1 MKHMFSRVGASLAL
15 IASLLSPFA
24 LAAGASAATVDVF
37 KPCSGTSTAS
47 SASFCN
53 TQSDAKLF
61 GPNSVWTRIVNTII
75 FLVGAVAVIMIVV
88 GGLRYVLS
96 AGDSSAI
103 NGAKNTL
110 LYAVVGLVVTV
121 MSYAIVNFVLSRIV

>member
-1 MKHMFSRVGASLAL
+1 MTRLGASLGLLAAL
-15 IASLLSPFA
+15 LAPFA
-24 LAAGASAATVDVF
+24 LAPAVNASTVEVF
-37 KPCSGTSTAS
+37 KPCTTTTTTTSGA
-47 SASFCN
+47 FCN
-53 TQSDAKLF
+53 NQQDAKLF

-75 FLVGAVAVIMIVV
+75 FLVGSVAVIMIVV

-96 AGDSSAI
+96 GGDSSAV

-121 MSYAIVNFVLSRIV
+121 MSYAIVNFVLSRI

>member
-1 MKHMFSRVGASLAL
+1 MKHVITRLGASLGLMGAL
-15 IASLLSPFA
+15 LAPLA
-24 LAAGASAATVDVF
+24 LAPAVSASTVEVF
-37 KPCSGTSTAS
+37 KPCTTTTTSTSGA
-47 SASFCN
+47 FCN
-53 TQSDAKLF
+53 NEADAKLF

-75 FLVGAVAVIMIVV
+75 FLVGSVAVIMIVV

-96 AGDSSAI
+96 GGDSSAV

-121 MSYAIVNFVLSRIV
+121 MSYAIVNFVLSRI